1 MVRRGRRVDRSV
13 QGPHLAQSG
22 SKEALLG
29 DQNTRTASGDDMPPA
44 GMIGQELG
52 LLDRL
57 GVVALE
63 RTGPQ
68 PTQIRC
74 ALRDDGVF
82 AELSELAARARDAT
96 LAG

>member
-1 MVRRGRRVDRSV
+1 
-13 QGPHLAQSG
+13 
-22 SKEALLG
+22 
-29 DQNTRTASGDDMPPA
+29 MPPA
-44 GMIGQELG
+44 GMIDQELG

-68 PTQIRC
+68 PTQIRR